1 MILSNWRRGD
11 RDLEA
16 IEMALRSALHRAG
29 ASGLSELL
37 EADSPAAEHRDLPCP
52 CGQQARYREL
62 RSKAVLTVVGWVQLR
77 RPYYLCPH
85 CQQGQFP
92 LDRQLDVEGLELSP
106 GVRRMLAVVGS
117 EVSFARGQE
126 QMRLL
131 ADLEVTT
138 KAVERT
144 TEGIGAEVAAQEQ
157 ARIRAAHQ
165 LGLPLPAGPSLP
177 TMYVQMDGTGVPV
190 VPAETQGRAGR
201 IEGQPSHTREAKL
214 GCVFTQ
220 TAVDQEG
227 YALRDEASTTY
238 TGAIETAEEFGRRIF
253 TEALLRGWERAQWKV
268 VIGDGA
274 DWIWNLADL
283 LFPGA
288 TQIVDLYHAREHLW
302 GLARLFWPADPTL
315 RKRWIQRH
323 LKWLER
329 GRIARL
335 VQALRQVAD
344 LRPELAETFRKE
356 AAYFEKNAARMRYP
370 LFRSQGLFIGSG
382 VIEAGC
388 RTIVGSRLKQSG
400 MFWTVRGA
408 NALIALRCCRLS
420 GEFDDYWDQR
430 AA

>member
-1 MILSNWRRGD
+1 
-11 RDLEA
+11 
-16 IEMALRSALHRAG
+16 MALRSALHHAG
-29 ASGLSELL
+29 AAALSQLL
-37 EADSPAAEHRDLPCP
+37 EADPPAAEQRTQPCP
-52 CGQQARYREL
+52 CGQPARYREM
-62 RSKAVLTVVGWVQLR
+62 RSKSVLTVVGRVELR
-77 RPYYLCPH
+77 RPYYLCSH

-92 LDRQLDVEGLELSP
+92 LDRQLDVEDTELSP

-131 ADLEVTT
+131 ADLEVTV

-144 TEGIGAEVAAQEQ
+144 TEAMGAHIAAQEQ
-157 ARIRAAHQ
+157 ARIGAAHQ
-165 LGLPLPAGPSLP
+165 LCLLPAVPPIS

-190 VPAETQGRAGR
+190 VSAETQGRSGR

-227 YALRDEASTTY
+227 FAIREEGSTTY

-253 TEALLRGWERAQWKV
+253 TEAQRRGWERAQWKV

-274 DWIWNLADL
+274 EWIWTLVAL

-288 TQIVDLYHAREHLW
+288 VEIVDLYHAREHLW
-302 GLARLFWPADPTL
+302 GLARLFWPADPAAQ
-315 RKRWIQRH
+315 KRWVQRY
-323 LKWLER
+323 LRWLER

-335 VQALRQVAD
+335 EKALRQVAEQ
-344 LRPELAETFRKE
+344 RPELAEAFQKE
-356 AAYFEKNAARMRYP
+356 AAYFGKNAARMRYP

-388 RTIVGSRLKQSG
+388 RTTIGSRLKQSC

-408 NALIALRCCRLS
+408 NALIALRCCRRS
-420 GEFDDYWDQR
+420 GRLEDYCESRR